1 MNLRYAN
8 ISRLCAIAGF
18 TLFCISVLFGDLLDV
33 TLHNNVRYL
42 FWIVSV
48 CFMIIGCSSNGQL
61 IIRKK
66 LLYYSASWI
75 LFTLIYVVGYNQSIY
90 KSSYYTT
97 FRWLYYFLFMYLIAI
112 IKTEFYSIYLRI
124 LKFVAGF
131 YVSGVYF
138 FLLFPQAYKIMFT
151 IWGYWPTGTNNG
163 LVGFRAGIA
172 NHYSENA
179 MYIVTTL
186 IIVITQYWGNQTNRK
201 KWKQILQIVMVILAL
216 IATTK
221 RAHVMFG
228 VLALVCAY
236 YIFKPEERM
245 NRTFKIIVGFMTGFI
260 LLYISSFFVPFI
272 GVIFERFS
280 NIGVDEESNTRFL
293 MWALALKNFKENVII
308 GIGWNGYKYQFNR
321 YLYNPIVRAER
332 FAYLNA
338 HNVYFQLLCET
349 GIFGFLLYI
358 SGSIKMISK
367 TLYLLRKNMDN
378 NELWVVLFSLT
389 MQIFF
394 LLYSLTGNCLYDT
407 MFAFY
412 IVAVGCLLGYI
423 TQKYQSDI
431 EEKCDE

>member
-33 TLHNNVRYL
+33 TLHNSVRYL

-124 LKFVAGF
+124 LKCVAGF

-201 KWKQILQIVMVILAL
+201 KWKQSIHIFRTYNTHHTSCAL
-216 IATTK
+216 
-221 RAHVMFG
+221 HCFQ
-228 VLALVCAY
+228 
-236 YIFKPEERM
+236 
-245 NRTFKIIVGFMTGFI
+245 
-260 LLYISSFFVPFI
+260 
-272 GVIFERFS
+272 
-280 NIGVDEESNTRFL
+280 
-293 MWALALKNFKENVII
+293 KE
-308 GIGWNGYKYQFNR
+308 
-321 YLYNPIVRAER
+321 
-332 FAYLNA
+332 
-338 HNVYFQLLCET
+338 
-349 GIFGFLLYI
+349 
-358 SGSIKMISK
+358 
-367 TLYLLRKNMDN
+367 
-378 NELWVVLFSLT
+378 
-389 MQIFF
+389 
-394 LLYSLTGNCLYDT
+394 
-407 MFAFY
+407 
-412 IVAVGCLLGYI
+412 
-423 TQKYQSDI
+423 
-431 EEKCDE
+431 